1 MARSG
6 GPDSAGSGDK
16 VTGKVLLLG
25 ATGTIGRATAQALM
39 AAGFPVTALVRP
51 GRAAPPGCRAVAGE
65 VTDPAQVQA
74 VMASVRPM
82 AVVSCLA
89 SRTGAPADAWA
100 VDHAAHSAVLTA
112 AVTEGVGQFV
122 LLSAIC
128 VQKPVLEF
136 QRAKLAFEAE
146 LMESGLDWSIV
157 RATAYFKSLSGQVA
171 RVQAGKP
178 FLVFGDGRLTAC
190 KPISDADL
198 GRYLARC
205 LTDPDNRNRV
215 LPIGGPGPAIT
226 PMDQVA
232 MLERLLKRP
241 VPVKRVPVALMN
253 GIIGGLSLGGLVSG
267 KLRAKAE
274 LARIGR
280 YYATESMLLWD
291 GARYDA
297 DATPEFGSDRLEDH
311 YAAILR
317 GEVPDDRGAH
327 AVF

>member
-1 MARSG
+1 
-6 GPDSAGSGDK
+6 
-16 VTGKVLLLG
+16 V
-25 ATGTIGRATAQALM
+25 
-39 AAGFPVTALVRP
+39 
-51 GRAAPPGCRAVAGE
+51 
-65 VTDPAQVQA
+65 
-74 VMASVRPM
+74 

-100 VDHAAHSAVLTA
+100 VDHAAHSGVLKA
-112 AVTEGVGQFV
+112 AVAQGVGQFV

-128 VQKPVLEF
+128 VQKPALEF

-146 LMESGLDWSIV
+146 LMAAPLQWSIV

-171 RVQAGKP
+171 RVQGGKP

-198 GRYLARC
+198 GRYLALC
-205 LTDPDNRNRV
+205 LTDPSLQNRV
-215 LPIGGPGPAIT
+215 LPVGGPGPAIT
-226 PMDQVA
+226 PLDQVA
-232 MLERLLKRP
+232 MLERLLGRA
-241 VPVKRVPVALMN
+241 VPVKRVPLALMSA
-253 GIIGGLSLGGLVSG
+253 IIAGLSLGGALSP

-280 YYATESMLLWD
+280 YYATESMLVWD

-297 DATPEFGSDRLEDH
+297 EATPEFGSDRLEDH
-311 YAAILR
+311 YAAMLR
-317 GEVPDDRGAH
+317 GDVTDDRGAH